1 MHFNPYF
8 IMSLSIDINI
18 NAFQFYLLYNKN
30 SYILIFGKNNQEGGG
45 VEMLLV
51 LVNIKQQWYFY
62 QNWKQFDVSFNAT
75 LDFECIT

>member
-1 MHFNPYF
+1 MHFNSTF
-8 IMSLSIDINI
+8 CII
-18 NAFQFYLLYNKN
+18 KN
-30 SYILIFGKNNQEGGG
+30 SYILIFGKNNQEGEG
-45 VEMLLV
+45 VEMLIV

>member
-1 MHFNPYF
+1 M
-8 IMSLSIDINI
+8 
-18 NAFQFYLLYNKN
+18 
-30 SYILIFGKNNQEGGG
+30 IFGKNNKEGGG
-45 VEMLLV
+45 VEMLIV